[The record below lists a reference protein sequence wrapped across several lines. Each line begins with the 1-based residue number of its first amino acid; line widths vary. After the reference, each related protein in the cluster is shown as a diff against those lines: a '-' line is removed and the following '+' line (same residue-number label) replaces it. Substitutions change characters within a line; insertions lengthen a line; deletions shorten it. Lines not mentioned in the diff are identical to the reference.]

1 MESKTTFF
9 RQSGWLVIATAS
21 GGFFMMATQIAAN
34 SWMQPE
40 EYSIWFAL
48 LRIFLLMSIPSVG
61 LQIIFAQQTA
71 AAITDTQHRQLT
83 RTLRATGQATFVIW
97 LIMAAVAFAGQR
109 HWIALLKI
117 SNPAALWVT
126 VTIGLASLW
135 SPIVRGALQG
145 QQNFSG
151 LGWVMIVDGVGR
163 FLAIAVILW
172 LGGQAAGGMTGA
184 LFGQGVSVLIGAW
197 LIRRLLSGPGERME
211 WKPWLRRA
219 VPLTVGFGSVQFMS
233 NADVVFVQGVFSK
246 EQTPFYM
253 PAAMIGLALIT
264 FAGPLAAVMFPKIV
278 RSAALTQDT
287 RALRQALTATVLICG
302 IAALACT
309 VAPWLPVRVIFF
321 RKHEY
326 WAAAPLVP
334 WFAWCLLPLIV
345 SNVLVSN
352 LLARER
358 FAVAPWA
365 LLIAAGYGVA
375 LGMLKP
381 HLLQMEVMTAFRTV
395 IQTLGVFSLLLLAV
409 SAGFTWREKGRAVA
423 RGL

>member
-1 MESKTTFF
+1 
-9 RQSGWLVIATAS
+9 
-21 GGFFMMATQIAAN
+21 
-34 SWMQPE
+34 
-40 EYSIWFAL
+40 
-48 LRIFLLMSIPSVG
+48 
-61 LQIIFAQQTA
+61 
-71 AAITDTQHRQLT
+71 
-83 RTLRATGQATFVIW
+83 
-97 LIMAAVAFAGQR
+97 
-109 HWIALLKI
+109 
-117 SNPAALWVT
+117 
-126 VTIGLASLW
+126 
-135 SPIVRGALQG
+135 
-145 QQNFSG
+145 
-151 LGWVMIVDGVGR
+151 
-163 FLAIAVILW
+163 
-172 LGGQAAGGMTGA
+172 
-184 LFGQGVSVLIGAW
+184 
-197 LIRRLLSGPGERME
+197 
-211 WKPWLRRA
+211 
-219 VPLTVGFGSVQFMS
+219 MS

-246 EQTPFYM
+246 EQTQFYM